1 MSGVFTLLSEATFL
15 LDRLRPCYG
24 VDPER
29 SEAAVQR
36 ETALATL
43 DMVAPDAAHLSCSP
57 ARALQQLRQRKC
69 GEVYGELSMRVAR
82 PVHLCVNPSHLH

>member
-36 ETALATL
+36 ETALATH

-57 ARALQQLRQRKC
+57 ACALKQLRQ
-69 GEVYGELSMRVAR
+69 
-82 PVHLCVNPSHLH
+82 